1 MKTLSFKAVGEPQAK
16 GSLKAFT
23 PKGWNRPILTS
34 TNKGLKAW
42 EGTVQMAAQW
52 VTDGTVITGPVVVTI
67 RFYLSRA
74 RPRPASMPKKV
85 REHVRRP
92 DLDKLVRGSLDALN
106 KVIWGDDSQVV
117 QIVASKRYVSG
128 PEEAPRAEFEIQEIA
143 LVSEGPVE
151 TPAMLFT

>member
-1 MKTLSFKAVGEPQAK
+1 MKVLAFNAVGEPQAK

-34 TNKGLKAW
+34 TNKGLRAW

-52 VTDGTVITGPVVVTI
+52 VSDGTLITGPVVVTI
-67 RFYLSRA
+67 RFFLSR
-74 RPRPASMPKKV
+74 PPSLPKKI

-106 KVIWGDDSQVV
+106 KVIWEDDSQVTKL
-117 QIVASKRYVSG
+117 IVTKQYVSR
-128 PEEAPRAEFEIQEIA
+128 PEEAPRAEFEIHEIA
-143 LVSEGPVE
+143 LVADGPVE
-151 TPAMLFT
+151 RPAALFT

>member
-1 MKTLSFKAVGEPQAK
+1 MRVLAFNAIGEPQAK
-16 GSLKAFT
+16 GSLRAFT

-52 VTDGTVITGPVVVTI
+52 VADGTVITGPVVVTI
-67 RFYLSRA
+67 RFFLS
-74 RPRPASMPKKV
+74 RPASLPKKI

-106 KVIWGDDSQVV
+106 KVIWEDDSQVV
-117 QIVASKRYVSG
+117 QITATKRYVSR
-128 PEEAPRAEFEIQEIA
+128 PEEAPRAEFEIHEIA

-151 TPAMLFT
+151 KPAALFT